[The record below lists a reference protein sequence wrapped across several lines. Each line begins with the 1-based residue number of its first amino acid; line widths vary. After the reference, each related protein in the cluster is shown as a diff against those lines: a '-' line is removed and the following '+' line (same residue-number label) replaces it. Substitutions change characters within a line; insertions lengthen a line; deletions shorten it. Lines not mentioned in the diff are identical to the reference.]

1 MEYWKEKLNPFD
13 MELCMMVESMLET
26 PCEPKNGGDGYF
38 IMANYSKHNEPEY
51 INAVWGA
58 IEGRAGK
65 RLLEINDMPDQ
76 QCIYAR
82 IAFSDEQY
90 PALFR
95 KEVRTKENPEMGK
108 RYCRKLAEIR
118 ALQVTRDNVD
128 DLLGFVG
135 NGELETPKDEPAVF
149 HFLNAGESVYNHA
162 PELSYIVYVKDGLFE
177 VVPKEQFESE
187 YEPK

>member
-1 MEYWKEKLNPFD
+1 MEYWKSKLNAWD
-13 MELCMMVESMLET
+13 AELLLMVENLTER

-51 INAVWGA
+51 INAVWNA

-76 QCIYAR
+76 QCIYVR
-82 IAFSDEQY
+82 IAFSDSKY
-90 PALFR
+90 PSLF
-95 KEVRTKENPEMGK
+95 TKVEKTKSDPNFGN
-108 RYCRKLAEIR
+108 RYCRQLQEIR

-135 NGELETPKDEPAVF
+135 NGELETPKNGTAMF
-149 HFLNAGESVYNHA
+149 HFLNAGESVYCHA
-162 PELSYIVYVKDGLFE
+162 PESWYIVYVKDGLFE